1 MVYHI
6 LEKGIDMNTSQIKCF
21 LAATECL
28 NFTKAAERLY
38 MSQSGLSRQMSAF
51 ERELG
56 IQLFERGRNS
66 IKLTE
71 AGAICAS
78 YLKRMMADYEKMLDE
93 AMEAQRGKQNS
104 LIIGGL
110 EGQLIGE
117 CYKNSLS
124 YLWENHPD
132 IRINMRYFNVAEL
145 CKALMEGDV
154 DIGIMPEAEAER
166 LPGVFYKRSHVEEC
180 CLIIPRNHPKA
191 DKENPKLQ
199 DFRDETFLVI
209 SEDDS
214 TAISG
219 QHRHICRSAGFAPQ
233 KQRIVPTYGTLVM
246 LLEMGAGISVLNMWH
261 SLRRAPHL
269 KFLKMQDVGFQ
280 IEAVAWLK
288 ENKNPNIPLFLN
300 KIPV

>member
-1 MVYHI
+1 
-6 LEKGIDMNTSQIKCF
+6 MNTSQVKCF
-21 LAATECL
+21 LAAAECL
-28 NFTKAAERLY
+28 NFTKAAERLF

-51 ERELG
+51 EREIG

-66 IKLTE
+66 IRLTE

-78 YLKRMMADYEKMLDE
+78 YLKRIMADYEKMLDE
-93 AMEAQRGKQNS
+93 AAEAQRSKQNS

-124 YLWENHPD
+124 HLWQNHPD
-132 IRINMRYFNVAEL
+132 IRINMCYFNVAEL
-145 CKALMEGDV
+145 CKALVEGDV
-154 DIGIMPEAEAER
+154 DIAIMPEAEAER
-166 LPGVFYKRSHVEEC
+166 LPGVLFKRSHVEEC
-180 CLIIPRNHPKA
+180 CLVIPRNHPMA
-191 DKENPKLQ
+191 DKENPELQ
-199 DFRDETFLVI
+199 DFRDETFLML
-209 SEDDS
+209 SESDS
-214 TAISG
+214 GAISG
-219 QHRHICRSAGFAPQ
+219 QHRQVCRTAGFAA

-269 KFLKMQDVGFQ
+269 KFLKMPDVGYQ

-288 ENKNPNIPLFLN
+288 DNKNPNIPLFLD
-300 KIPV
+300 KIPI